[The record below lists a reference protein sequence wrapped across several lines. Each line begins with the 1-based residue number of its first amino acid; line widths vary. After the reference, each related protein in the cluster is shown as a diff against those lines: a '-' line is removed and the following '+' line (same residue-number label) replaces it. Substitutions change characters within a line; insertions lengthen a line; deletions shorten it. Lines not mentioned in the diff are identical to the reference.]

1 MQPAQ
6 VTTVSSTVTESVAP
20 PRRGLRLPRP
30 ALRTLDPRR
39 ISAIYLW
46 IGFVVVFGLL
56 KPDVYLTKVTIQLIF
71 SDGAVT
77 CVLALAF
84 LVPLIAG
91 AYDLSIGA
99 LMALSVAIGVYLQI
113 HTSIPPAAGAAI
125 AVLVCAAVGAVSGFV
140 IVRMKV
146 NSFIATLGVSQVLLA
161 AVLLIS
167 GNRQLVADFPASW
180 SNLGLNTVA
189 GVPLVDVYLV
199 VLALVLWYVLEHTR
213 IGRYLFATGGNAE
226 ASRLSGVPTDRLVWG
241 ALIASGAIAGL
252 AGVLYD
258 MRVGQF
264 DSTVGPGYLFP
275 AIAAVF
281 LGASQLSQRPNVWGT
296 LIAYFALAF
305 GIQGLALTSSSAAVW
320 SQPLF
325 QGVALIVAV
334 ALTTLPAIRKR
345 RMKAALAESEPA

>member
-1 MQPAQ
+1 MEASTLTERVGPA
-6 VTTVSSTVTESVAP
+6 S
-20 PRRGLRLPRP
+20 RGSRLARLP
-30 ALRTLDPRR
+30 LRTLDPRR
-39 ISAIYLW
+39 ISAVYLW
-46 IGFVVVFGLL
+46 VGFVVVFGLL
-56 KPDVYLTKVTIQLIF
+56 TPDVYLSKVTIQLIF
-71 SDGAVT
+71 SDGAIT

-99 LMALSVAIGVYLQI
+99 LMALSVAIGVYLQV

-125 AVLVCAAVGAVSGFV
+125 AVVTCAAVGAVSGFV
-140 IVRMKV
+140 IVRLKV
-146 NSFIATLGVSQVLLA
+146 NSFIATLGVSEILLA

-213 IGRYLFATGGNAE
+213 VGRYLFATGGNAE

-264 DSTVGPGYLFP
+264 DSSVGPGYLFP
-275 AIAAVF
+275 AVAAVF

-325 QGVALIVAV
+325 QGVALIAAV

-345 RMKAALAESEPA
+345 RLKAALAESDPA